1 MMVMEVYLLSRSMI
15 IYGGQ
20 LIYKYGQINF
30 YTGQLTGQ
38 IGQYYGQSYINT
50 KEKRVYI
57 EKLILCLNAI
67 LLSINNN

>member
-1 MMVMEVYLLSRSMI
+1 MI

-57 EKLILCLNAI
+57 EILILCLNAI

>member
-1 MMVMEVYLLSRSMI
+1 MI

-30 YTGQLTGQ
+30 YTGQ

>member
-1 MMVMEVYLLSRSMI
+1 MI

-50 KEKRVYI
+50 KEK
-57 EKLILCLNAI
+57 
-67 LLSINNN
+67 